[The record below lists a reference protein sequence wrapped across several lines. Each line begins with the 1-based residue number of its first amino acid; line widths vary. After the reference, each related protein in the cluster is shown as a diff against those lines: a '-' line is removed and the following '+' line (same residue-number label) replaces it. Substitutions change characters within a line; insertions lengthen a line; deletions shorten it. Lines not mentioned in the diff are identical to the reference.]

1 MTDQIILEMKNIEKS
16 FPGVKALDDVSFS
29 CRKGEVHALLG
40 ENGAGKSTLMKVLSA
55 AYQPDCGD
63 IIFNGELFKHSDP
76 IAAQKAGIGIIYQ
89 EFNLVPH
96 MSVVE
101 NIFLGREPLA
111 GGRLIDYK
119 TMREEAGDL
128 LSGLGLHIDVNQ
140 KVKNLSVAQ
149 QQMVEIAKA
158 LSMNAELIVMDEPT
172 ATLTDREIDFLFDT
186 IRTLKSQ
193 GKTIIYI
200 SHRLEEIFEI
210 CDRVTILKDGKSVGS
225 EDVSSL
231 DKDRMIKMMVG
242 RTLGEYYPDRS
253 TGKRGERILELRGVV
268 RGGVLD
274 DISMEAYAGEILGIS
289 GLVGAGRTELARA
302 IFGADRIDSGTILI
316 DGEAVKIKE
325 PLEAI
330 RRNIGFA
337 TEDRKRQGLVLGM
350 SVRKNISLAVLPELV
365 KYGLIQPKKEKELA
379 DRYMEILKIAAAGID
394 VPASGLSGGNQQ
406 KVVLAKWLAKDCRII
421 ILDEPTRG
429 IDVGAK
435 AEIYMLM
442 RKLADLGKV
451 VIMIS
456 SELPEVIGVSDRVL
470 VMHSG
475 KITGEFNADEA
486 TEEKIMK
493 CATGEVA

>member
-1 MTDQIILEMKNIEKS
+1 MTDQTILQMKNIVKT
-16 FPGVKALDDVSFS
+16 FPGVKALDNVTFS
-29 CRKGEVHALLG
+29 CRPGEVHALLG
-40 ENGAGKSTLMKVLSA
+40 ENGAGKSTLMKILSA
-55 AYQPDCGD
+55 AYRPDSGE
-63 IIFNGELFKHSDP
+63 IIFKNELFKHSNP

-101 NIFLGREPLA
+101 NIFLGREPLI
-111 GGRLIDYK
+111 GCKLIDYR
-119 TMREEAGDL
+119 TMRDEAQKL
-128 LSGLGLHIDVNQ
+128 LSGLGLTIDVNQ

-172 ATLTDREIDFLFDT
+172 ATLTDREIEFLFGT
-186 IRTLKSQ
+186 IRTLRSQ

-200 SHRLEEIFEI
+200 SHRLEEIFEV
-210 CDRVTILKDGKSVGS
+210 CDRVTILKDGKTVGT
-225 EDVSSL
+225 ENVPDL

-253 TGKRGERILELRGVV
+253 TARKGDKVLEV
-268 RGGVLD
+268 RNITRKGVLN
-274 DISMEAYAGEILGIS
+274 DISFSAYAGEILGIS

-302 IFGADRIDSGTILI
+302 IFGADSIDGGAVLI
-316 DGEAVKIKE
+316 DENEVKINE
-325 PLEAI
+325 PLKAI
-330 RRNIGFA
+330 RLNIGFA
-337 TEDRKRQGLVLGM
+337 TEDRKGQGLILGL
-350 SVRKNISLAVLPELV
+350 SVRKNISLAILPQLI
-365 KYGLIQPKKEKELA
+365 KYGLIQPKKEKEVA
-379 DRYMEILKIAAAGID
+379 DRYMKILKIAAPGID
-394 VPASGLSGGNQQ
+394 YPVKGLSGGNQQ

-435 AEIYMLM
+435 AEIYNLM
-442 RKLADLGKV
+442 RKLADQGKV
-451 VIMIS
+451 IIMIS

-475 KITGEFNADEA
+475 KITGAFNADEV